1 MRLVM
6 PVNITESAITAA
18 LKRAKETGRRL
29 ELIDSAQSS
38 LRIRISPSGSKSW
51 SLSCRDQKGV
61 MRRYPVGPHPQLG
74 VSAARI
80 EARKLIVKIKIDGAD
95 PIAERKRNRHSSEGS
110 ITLTT
115 LLNVYE
121 RDGATGRK
129 SWPDAKRRI
138 SSVFKQVINQSLTQI
153 TRSEL
158 QIIADTYPAKMSA
171 SAAVRYLRPILKW
184 GSKRGYVGE
193 DLARIEPPAKVQRR
207 TRVVN
212 SSELRQILP
221 AIKKSDR
228 PQWQV
233 FHFILLTLVRREEAA
248 SATWGD
254 IDWDN
259 RTWNLE
265 KNKTDNAILIP
276 LSDQAIQ
283 LLKIK
288 WKHGASAEDL
298 VFASKNGKR
307 LSNWD
312 RETKLLFKKTSTS
325 GWHRHDLRRT
335 GATTLGDL
343 GEIPDYIEAALNHK
357 NIHSALAANYNR
369 SRYLPEV
376 RRALQRLADYYDKLV
391 AEQETAENRVTIES
405 FMV

>member
-1 MRLVM
+1 MS
-6 PVNITESAITAA
+6 VNITESAISAA
-18 LKRAKETGRRL
+18 LKKAKETGTRQ
-29 ELIDSAQSS
+29 ELIDSIQSS
-38 LRIRISPSGSKSW
+38 LRIRISPTGGKSW

-95 PIAERKRNRHSSEGS
+95 PIAERKRNRRSSEGS

-138 SSVFKQVINQSLTQI
+138 SSVFKQVINQSLTEI

-288 WKHGASAEDL
+288 WKDGASAVDL

-312 RETKLLFKKTSTS
+312 RETKLLFQATSTS

-335 GATTLGDL
+335 GATALGDL

-391 AEQETAENRVTIES
+391 DEQVTAENIVTLES